1 MAQMIHRTLR
11 QSRVVLALL
20 GLLFL
25 TVCTSTTQI
34 TGYPVPGEDYSPPPQ
49 ETATPYPAPRKSTPY
64 PTRPVRMITPVI
76 RETRFIPTMKPLSMN
91 LADHGRV
98 YDAKA
103 TPQFPIRQSV
113 SWPIWGTAIP
123 ARPIKGK
130 PKFIDHPIPKGL
142 ATADPAALTEAGCK
156 RYDMSVDCDLS
167 RLGNFGCT
175 DINYPDQVYFQ
186 PQPDLE
192 LVATCLTRTDG
203 SESSA
208 EDAVYLKG
216 CPSTPYQQVD
226 LDQVGFFFKTGEEY
240 LLINKFEDLR
250 DQFSP
255 IKSAAEAIS
264 YAQLATGLRAYFRP
278 LFDTDFSYDRLYLQK
293 KIDETRAVKTWNGY
307 RVNLFHI
314 PECICSDIFSEVII
328 EVRRDGSIEWV
339 SAKPVA
345 IQTFRSCDI

>member
-1 MAQMIHRTLR
+1 
-11 QSRVVLALL
+11 
-20 GLLFL
+20 
-25 TVCTSTTQI
+25 
-34 TGYPVPGEDYSPPPQ
+34 
-49 ETATPYPAPRKSTPY
+49 
-64 PTRPVRMITPVI
+64 MITPVI

-345 IQTFRSCDI
+345 IETSWSCDI